1 MRLTPLDL
9 QNHRF
14 SHRLRGYD
22 PGEVDEFVKLV
33 GEDYESLVRENE
45 TLHESVRGLEL
56 RVAELSGQ
64 EGRLRETLVTAQ
76 TLTEDLKRTAIMEA
90 EMKVGEAEL
99 RAERILDAAHRR
111 SAKLNEEI
119 RELRLLRTRLG
130 SSLRATLETHSVM
143 LEGLLTEPVGSAEE
157 NAVATPSWR
166 SVAVPVRDAGP
177 SSEGP
182 VPVQAP
188 PPA

>member
-22 PGEVDEFVKLV
+22 PAEVDDFVKIV

-45 TLHESVRGLEL
+45 AMRESIRGLEL

-76 TLTEDLKRTAIMEA
+76 TLTEDLKRTAILEA
-90 EMKVGEAEL
+90 EMKVGEAEV
-99 RAERILDAAHRR
+99 RAEKILDAAHRR
-111 SAKLNEEI
+111 AAKLHEEI
-119 RELRLLRTRLG
+119 RELRLLRSRVAAAM
-130 SSLRATLETHSVM
+130 RATLETHTAM
-143 LEGLLTEPVGSAEE
+143 LDGLTTEIAEE
-157 NAVATPSWR
+157 
-166 SVAVPVRDAGP
+166 VPGTLP
-177 SSEGP
+177 GWQP
-182 VPVQAP
+182 VPISSRPTRTAVSLAP
-188 PPA
+188 DPA